1 MSSLVVTK
9 NAIDILDNFNNRITI
24 KNVLIDQFIEK
35 YSLDNRENAILYD
48 KFNRYIDN
56 MTLFELLSFN
66 EERFIQAF
74 WDEHFEKL
82 KKEVCKKVP
91 GAEYFFRIG
100 SQASLNTDK
109 FWNEYNELITRF
121 IPLGAATFIRLEAN
135 KQEWDKMITRVCIYI
150 EKIVPTKYKWVAFS
164 NDGAYEV
171 KSKKMFESK
180 KDCYDDM
187 RNAVLEKM
195 KWNTEYDEDFEQQ
208 EDAVGYKVR
217 FTQDMIIHVSYS
229 GTYVYKIV
237 GEYDEVKMK
246 DIFTDE
252 FKKWL
257 KNNNLDW
264 A

>member
-1 MSSLVVTK
+1 MSSLTITK
-9 NAIDILDNFNNRITI
+9 NAIDILDNFNNRLTI

-35 YSLDNRENAILYD
+35 YSLDKRENAILYD
-48 KFNRYIDN
+48 EFCKYIDN
-56 MTLFELLSFN
+56 MTLFDLLSFN

-74 WDEHFEKL
+74 WDKHFEKL

-100 SQASLNTDK
+100 SQTSLNTDK

-121 IPLGAATFIRLEAN
+121 IPLGVATFIRLEIN

-164 NDGAYEV
+164 SDGAYELY
-171 KSKKMFESK
+171 SEIFESK

-187 RNAVLEKM
+187 RNWALNKM

-208 EDAVGYKVR
+208 GDAIAYKVY
-217 FTQDMIIHVSYS
+217 FAQDMIIHVSYS